1 MPAGVICE
9 IMNEDGSMARVG
21 DLQAYCFKHGLRM
34 ITIADLIAYRR
45 RNDKLV
51 ERVVADD
58 AAHRRSATSRS
69 SATAR

>member
-1 MPAGVICE
+1 
-9 IMNEDGSMARVG
+9 MARVG

-45 RNDKLV
+45 RHDKLV
-51 ERVVADD
+51 ERVVATR
-58 AAHRRSATSRS
+58 AADRRSATSRS

>member
-1 MPAGVICE
+1 
-9 IMNEDGSMARVG
+9 MNEDGSMARVG

-45 RNDKLV
+45 RNDKLI
-51 ERVVADD
+51 ERVVATTLP
-58 AAHRRSATSRS
+58 RPSATSRS